1 MNAYK
6 QTHRALCVYGE
17 LKRSKTAGGDKTQ
30 AFTAQINA
38 ALANLSIDDQS
49 IIQCIY
55 IMQMTH
61 EEAAEALDCDTST
74 VYRRKRRAINRAA
87 LYLFPDQYLDD
98 NGLHTQP
105 DNIQG
110 GL

>member
-17 LKRSKTAGGDKTQ
+17 LKRAKTAGGDKTQ

-38 ALANLSIDDQS
+38 ALAQLSIEDQS

-55 IMQMTH
+55 IAQMTH
-61 EEAAEALDCDTST
+61 EEAAEALDCDVST
-74 VYRRKRRAINRAA
+74 IYRRKRRAINRTA
-87 LYLFPDQYLDD
+87 LHLYPDQYIDES
-98 NGLHTQP
+98 GLHVH